1 MALENISINFFYV
14 LDIIIQGDYM
24 AKMESCILYK
34 EQSQKNDVIIVE
46 KTDIDDYSLNDGKKA
61 AVVMMIMM
69 MMMMMM
75 MMMELLLSLHSPLL

>member
-1 MALENISINFFYV
+1 
-14 LDIIIQGDYM
+14 M

-61 AVVMMIMM
+61 AVVMMII
-69 MMMMMM
+69 
-75 MMMELLLSLHSPLL
+75 

>member
-1 MALENISINFFYV
+1 
-14 LDIIIQGDYM
+14 
-24 AKMESCILYK
+24 MESCILYK

-46 KTDIDDYSLNDGKKA
+46 DTDIDDYSLNDGKKA

-69 MMMMMM
+69 MMT

>member
-1 MALENISINFFYV
+1 
-14 LDIIIQGDYM
+14 M

-61 AVVMMIMM
+61 AVVMIT
-69 MMMMMM
+69 MMMMM

>member
-1 MALENISINFFYV
+1 
-14 LDIIIQGDYM
+14 M

-75 MMMELLLSLHSPLL
+75 MIMELLLSLHSPLL

>member
-1 MALENISINFFYV
+1 
-14 LDIIIQGDYM
+14 M

-46 KTDIDDYSLNDGKKA
+46 DTDIDDYSLNDGKKA

-69 MMMMMM
+69 MMT

>member
-1 MALENISINFFYV
+1 
-14 LDIIIQGDYM
+14 M

-61 AVVMMIMM
+61 AVVMM
-69 MMMMMM
+69 MMMM